1 MDAYDRGYGI
11 YFPYSLIVSAVS
23 NFIST
28 RNDKKQK
35 NRGGEELNLLDI
47 GCGAGSNA
55 MLTRR
60 FPHINYTGVDI
71 SSTAIIKASNN
82 FLNSDPTSL
91 NTKIKFIK
99 CDTLEFLY
107 RNEIKFDLIID
118 RASLQ
123 HHSYFES
130 ETSAKSF
137 FRLIN
142 SSLSTDGRFVSLWS
156 DSLNKNMTKNFLHFQ
171 PFRSIREA
179 CLQAFAD
186 VQIMQIETKL
196 VYPQEQ
202 QGEIEVLFQGD
213 RMKTK
218 ES

>member
-1 MDAYDRGYGI
+1 VDAYDRGYGI
-11 YFPYSLIVSAVS
+11 YFPYTLIVSAVS

-28 RNDKKQK
+28 RNAKERK
-35 NRGGEELNLLDI
+35 LNILDI
-47 GCGAGSNA
+47 GCGVGSNA

-71 SSTAIIKASNN
+71 SSTAIINASNN
-82 FLNSDPTSL
+82 FFDSDSTSL
-91 NTKIKFIK
+91 NTRIKFIES
-99 CDTLEFLY
+99 DTLEFLH

-123 HHSYFES
+123 HHSYFEF
-130 ETSAKSF
+130 ETSARSF

-142 SSLSTDGRFVSLWS
+142 SSLSSDGRFISLWS
-156 DSLNKNMTKNFLHFQ
+156 DSLNKNMTRNFLYFQ
-171 PFRSIREA
+171 PFRGIKEV
-179 CLQAFAD
+179 CLQAFTNT
-186 VQIMQIETKL
+186 QIMQIETKL
-196 VYPQEQ
+196 VHPQQQ

-213 RMKTK
+213 AMKIK